1 MLDLSQMVL
10 RFAAALILGAFIG
23 LERELVHKEAGIR
36 TTMLVSS
43 GAALFTIVAL
53 TLPYLVAPQGANV
66 EEIIARNGGFLGVIA
81 NIVIGIGFLGG
92 GIIIKT
98 QEHVYG
104 LTTAALVWV
113 AAAIGILA
121 GLGLTKFSLITTV
134 IIAGLLYLLRKLN
147 ISERIKANSN

>member
-121 GLGLTKFSLITTV
+121 GLGLTKFSIITTV